1 MSARISA
8 PRDYRVPYQ
17 PRRCLRL
24 ETDLCPKVPTD
35 LEAARVE
42 AIMEQYGWPIE
53 YDDTYPDQANARKLE
68 QQREELDALYYDEWM
83 ETELACAEMDM
94 MYDDHEARPRDF
106 GWVED
111 IDDRDTE
118 FFDSRLD
125 YGDYGDEPYEAVR
138 RNPLTNATYDD
149 WYD

>member
-1 MSARISA
+1 MLGHGDEMSARTSA
-8 PRDYRVPYQ
+8 PRDYRVPCQ

-35 LEAARVE
+35 FEAARVE

-53 YDDTYPDQANARKLE
+53 DDDAHPAQAKARRLE
-68 QQREELDALYYDEWM
+68 QQLEELDALYYDEWM
-83 ETELACAEMDM
+83 ETELAYAEM
-94 MYDDHEARPRDF
+94 
-106 GWVED
+106 D

-118 FFDSRLD
+118 FFDSHLD
-125 YGDYGDEPYEAVR
+125 YGDYGDEPYEALR
-138 RNPLTNATYDD
+138 RNPLTNTTYDD

>member
-1 MSARISA
+1 MLGHGDEMSARTSA
-8 PRDYRVPYQ
+8 PRDYRVPCQ

-35 LEAARVE
+35 FEAARIE

-53 YDDTYPDQANARKLE
+53 ADDAHPAQAKARRLE
-68 QQREELDALYYDEWM
+68 QQLEELDALYYDEWM
-83 ETELACAEMDM
+83 ETELAYTEM
-94 MYDDHEARPRDF
+94 
-106 GWVED
+106 D

-118 FFDSRLD
+118 FFDSHLD
-125 YGDYGDEPYEAVR
+125 YGDYGDEPYEALR
-138 RNPLTNATYDD
+138 RNPLTNTTYDD